1 MPFGFLQS
9 VVDFVTP
16 KSIRNEQS
24 LSDRLLN
31 QNIIETVYDCGEK
44 RYIQIEIERNQK
56 RERETDLNILLTK
69 CKRLLSFVET
79 TKNESIFKKLVV
91 FTEKVRQAL
100 YLGDDIQNLFHEF
113 EQIEDITKK
122 SSKSFKNLSDV
133 TMMG

>member
-1 MPFGFLQS
+1 MPFGFIQS

-16 KSIRNEQS
+16 KPIRKERS
-24 LSDRLLN
+24 LSD
-31 QNIIETVYDCGEK
+31 QDIIETVNDCGEK
-44 RYIQIEIERNQK
+44 RYIQIERNKK

-79 TKNESIFKKLVV
+79 TKNESIFKKLVT

-100 YLGDDIQNLFHEF
+100 YLGDDIRDLFHEF
-113 EQIEDITKK
+113 EQIENITKK

>member
-1 MPFGFLQS
+1 MPFGFIQS
-9 VVDFVTP
+9 IVDFVAP
-16 KSIRNEQS
+16 KPIRKERS
-24 LSDRLLN
+24 LSDRILT
-31 QNIIETVYDCGEK
+31 QDIIETVNDCGEK
-44 RYIQIEIERNQK
+44 RYIQIETERNQK

-79 TKNESIFKKLVV
+79 TKNETIFKKLVV

-122 SSKSFKNLSDV
+122 SSKSFKNLSDI

>member
-9 VVDFVTP
+9 VVDLITP
-16 KSIRNEQS
+16 KPIRKERS
-24 LSDRLLN
+24 LSDRILT
-31 QNIIETVYDCGEK
+31 QDIIETVNDCGEK

-113 EQIEDITKK
+113 EQIEDVTKK

>member
-9 VVDFVTP
+9 VVNLIAP
-16 KSIRNEQS
+16 KPIRKERS
-24 LSDRLLN
+24 LSDRILT
-31 QNIIETVYDCGEK
+31 QDIIEAVNDCGEK
-44 RYIQIEIERNQK
+44 RYIQIEIERNKK

-79 TKNESIFKKLVV
+79 TKNESIFKKLMA

-100 YLGDDIQNLFHEF
+100 YLGNDIQNLFHEF
-113 EQIEDITKK
+113 EQIENITKK

>member
-9 VVDFVTP
+9 VVDLITP
-16 KSIRNEQS
+16 KPIRKERS
-24 LSDRLLN
+24 LSDRILT
-31 QNIIETVYDCGEK
+31 QDIIETVNDCGEK
-44 RYIQIEIERNQK
+44 RYIQIENERNQK

-100 YLGDDIQNLFHEF
+100 YLGDDIQGLFREF
-113 EQIEDITKK
+113 EQIENITKK
-122 SSKSFKNLSDV
+122 SSKSFNNLSDV

>member
-1 MPFGFLQS
+1 MPFGFIQS

-16 KSIRNEQS
+16 KPIRKERS
-24 LSDRLLN
+24 LSD
-31 QNIIETVYDCGEK
+31 QDIIEAVNDCGEK
-44 RYIQIEIERNQK
+44 RYIEIERNKK

-79 TKNESIFKKLVV
+79 TKNESIFKKLVA

-100 YLGDDIQNLFHEF
+100 YLGDDIRDLFHEF
-113 EQIEDITKK
+113 EQIENITKK

>member
-1 MPFGFLQS
+1 MPFGFIQS
-9 VVDFVTP
+9 IVDFVAP
-16 KSIRNEQS
+16 KPIRKERS
-24 LSDRLLN
+24 LSDRILT
-31 QNIIETVYDCGEK
+31 QDIIETVNDCGEK
-44 RYIQIEIERNQK
+44 RYIQIETERNQK

-79 TKNESIFKKLVV
+79 TKNETIFKKLVV

>member
-9 VVDFVTP
+9 VVNLIAP
-16 KSIRNEQS
+16 KPIRKERS
-24 LSDRLLN
+24 LSDRILT
-31 QNIIETVYDCGEK
+31 QDIIETVNDCGEK
-44 RYIQIEIERNQK
+44 RYIQIENERNQK

-100 YLGDDIQNLFHEF
+100 YLGDDIQGLFREF
-113 EQIEDITKK
+113 EQIENITKK
-122 SSKSFKNLSDV
+122 SSKSFNNLSDV

>member
-9 VVDFVTP
+9 VVDLITP
-16 KSIRNEQS
+16 KPIRKERS
-24 LSDRLLN
+24 LSD
-31 QNIIETVYDCGEK
+31 QDIIETVNDCGEK
-44 RYIQIEIERNQK
+44 RYIQIETERNKK

-100 YLGDDIQNLFHEF
+100 YLGDDIRDLFHEF
-113 EQIEDITKK
+113 EQIENITKK
-122 SSKSFKNLSDV
+122 SSKSFNNLSDV
-133 TMMG
+133 MMMG

>member
-1 MPFGFLQS
+1 MPFGFIQS
-9 VVDFVTP
+9 IVDFVTP
-16 KSIRNEQS
+16 KPIRNEQS

-31 QNIIETVYDCGEK
+31 QNIIETVNDCGEK

-79 TKNESIFKKLVV
+79 TKNESIFKKLMA

-100 YLGDDIQNLFHEF
+100 YLGNDIQNLFHEF
-113 EQIEDITKK
+113 EQIENITKK

>member
-9 VVDFVTP
+9 VVDLITP
-16 KSIRNEQS
+16 KPVPKERS
-24 LSDRLLN
+24 LSDRILN
-31 QNIIETVYDCGEK
+31 QDIIETVNDCGEK
-44 RYIQIEIERNQK
+44 RYIQIETERNQK

-79 TKNESIFKKLVV
+79 TKNDSIFKKLVV

-100 YLGDDIQNLFHEF
+100 YLGDDIRDLFHEF

-122 SSKSFKNLSDV
+122 SSKSFKNLSDI

>member
-1 MPFGFLQS
+1 MPFGFVQS
-9 VVDFVTP
+9 IVDLITP
-16 KSIRNEQS
+16 KPVRKERS
-24 LSDRLLN
+24 LSGQD
-31 QNIIETVYDCGEK
+31 IIETVNDCGEK
-44 RYIQIEIERNQK
+44 RYIQIENERNQK

-100 YLGDDIQNLFHEF
+100 YLGDDIQGLFREF
-113 EQIEDITKK
+113 EQIENITKK
-122 SSKSFKNLSDV
+122 SSKSFNNLSDV

>member
-1 MPFGFLQS
+1 MPFGFIQS
-9 VVDFVTP
+9 IVDFVAP
-16 KSIRNEQS
+16 KPIRKERS
-24 LSDRLLN
+24 LSDRILT
-31 QNIIETVYDCGEK
+31 QDIIETVNDCGEK
-44 RYIQIEIERNQK
+44 RYIQIETERNKK

-79 TKNESIFKKLVV
+79 TKNETIFKKLVV

-100 YLGDDIQNLFHEF
+100 YLGDDIRDLFREF

-122 SSKSFKNLSDV
+122 SSKSFKNLSDI

>member
-1 MPFGFLQS
+1 MPFGFIQS
-9 VVDFVTP
+9 VVDLITP
-16 KSIRNEQS
+16 KPIRKERS
-24 LSDRLLN
+24 LSDRILT
-31 QNIIETVYDCGEK
+31 QDIIETVNDCGEK
-44 RYIQIEIERNQK
+44 RYIQIENERNKK

-113 EQIEDITKK
+113 EQIEDVTKK

>member
-9 VVDFVTP
+9 IVDFVTP

-31 QNIIETVYDCGEK
+31 QDIIEAVNGEK
-44 RYIQIEIERNQK
+44 RYIEIERNKK

-79 TKNESIFKKLVV
+79 TKNESIFKKLVA

-100 YLGDDIQNLFHEF
+100 YLGDDIRDLFHEF
-113 EQIEDITKK
+113 EQIENTTKK
-122 SSKSFKNLSDV
+122 SSKSFKNLSDI

>member
-1 MPFGFLQS
+1 M
-9 VVDFVTP
+9 
-16 KSIRNEQS
+16 
-24 LSDRLLN
+24 SDRILT
-31 QNIIETVYDCGEK
+31 QDIIETVNDCGEK
-44 RYIQIEIERNQK
+44 RYIQIENERNQK

-79 TKNESIFKKLVV
+79 TNNESIFKKLVA

-100 YLGDDIQNLFHEF
+100 YLGDDIQNLFDEF

-122 SSKSFKNLSDV
+122 SSKSFKNLSDI

>member
-9 VVDFVTP
+9 VVNLIAP
-16 KSIRNEQS
+16 KPIRKERS
-24 LSDRLLN
+24 LIGQD
-31 QNIIETVYDCGEK
+31 IIETVNDCGEK

-79 TKNESIFKKLVV
+79 TKNESIFKKLVA

>member
-9 VVDFVTP
+9 VVNLIAP
-16 KSIRNEQS
+16 KPIRKERS
-24 LSDRLLN
+24 LSDRILT
-31 QNIIETVYDCGEK
+31 QDIIETVNDCGEK
-44 RYIQIEIERNQK
+44 RYIQIENERNQK

-113 EQIEDITKK
+113 EQIEDVSKK
-122 SSKSFKNLSDV
+122 SSKGFKNLSV
-133 TMMG
+133 ITMMG

>member
-9 VVDFVTP
+9 VVDLITP
-16 KSIRNEQS
+16 KPIRKERS
-24 LSDRLLN
+24 LSD
-31 QNIIETVYDCGEK
+31 QDIIETVNDCGEK
-44 RYIQIEIERNQK
+44 RYIQIETERNKK

-79 TKNESIFKKLVV
+79 TKNDSIFKKLVV

-100 YLGDDIQNLFHEF
+100 YLGDDIRDLFHEF

-122 SSKSFKNLSDV
+122 SSKSFKNLSDI

>member
-9 VVDFVTP
+9 VVDLNTP
-16 KSIRNEQS
+16 KPIRKERS
-24 LSDRLLN
+24 LSDRILT
-31 QNIIETVYDCGEK
+31 QDIIETVNDCGEK
-44 RYIQIEIERNQK
+44 RYIQIENERNQK

-113 EQIEDITKK
+113 EQIEDVTKK

>member
-1 MPFGFLQS
+1 MPFGFIQS
-9 VVDFVTP
+9 IVDFVTP
-16 KSIRNEQS
+16 KPIRNEQS

-31 QNIIETVYDCGEK
+31 QNIIETVNDCGEK
-44 RYIQIEIERNQK
+44 RYIQIETERNKK

-113 EQIEDITKK
+113 EQIEDVTKK

>member
-1 MPFGFLQS
+1 MPLGFIQS
-9 VVDFVTP
+9 VVDLIAP
-16 KSIRNEQS
+16 KPIRKERS
-24 LSDRLLN
+24 LSD
-31 QNIIETVYDCGEK
+31 QDIIETVNDCGEK
-44 RYIQIEIERNQK
+44 RYIQIETERNKK

-79 TKNESIFKKLVV
+79 TKNESIFTKLVV

-100 YLGDDIQNLFHEF
+100 YLGDDIRDLFHEF

-122 SSKSFKNLSDV
+122 SSKSFNNLSDV

>member
-9 VVDFVTP
+9 VVDLITP
-16 KSIRNEQS
+16 KPVLKERS
-24 LSDRLLN
+24 LSDRILT
-31 QNIIETVYDCGEK
+31 QDIIETVNDCGEK
-44 RYIQIEIERNQK
+44 RYIQIENERNQK

-113 EQIEDITKK
+113 EQIEDVTKK

>member
-9 VVDFVTP
+9 VVDLITP
-16 KSIRNEQS
+16 KPIRKERS
-24 LSDRLLN
+24 LSDRILT
-31 QNIIETVYDCGEK
+31 QDIIETVNDCGEK
-44 RYIQIEIERNQK
+44 RYIQIENERNQK

-113 EQIEDITKK
+113 EQIEDVTKK

>member
-31 QNIIETVYDCGEK
+31 QNIIETVNDCGEK

-79 TKNESIFKKLVV
+79 TKNESIFKKLVA

-113 EQIEDITKK
+113 EQIEDVTKK
-122 SSKSFKNLSDV
+122 SSKSFKNLSDI

>member
-9 VVDFVTP
+9 VVDLIAP
-16 KSIRNEQS
+16 KPIRKERS
-24 LSDRLLN
+24 LSD
-31 QNIIETVYDCGEK
+31 QGIIETVNDCGEK

-79 TKNESIFKKLVV
+79 TKNESIFKKLVA

-100 YLGDDIQNLFHEF
+100 YLGDDIRDLFHEF
-113 EQIEDITKK
+113 EQIENITKK
-122 SSKSFKNLSDV
+122 VPSLLK
-133 TMMG
+133 T

>member
-9 VVDFVTP
+9 VVDLITP
-16 KSIRNEQS
+16 KPIRKERS
-24 LSDRLLN
+24 LSDRILT
-31 QNIIETVYDCGEK
+31 QDIIETVNDCGEK
-44 RYIQIEIERNQK
+44 RYIQIENERNQK

-100 YLGDDIQNLFHEF
+100 YLGDDIQDLFHEF
-113 EQIEDITKK
+113 EQIENITKK
-122 SSKSFKNLSDV
+122 SSKSFINLSDV

>member
-1 MPFGFLQS
+1 MPFGFIQS
-9 VVDFVTP
+9 VVDLIAP
-16 KSIRNEQS
+16 KPIRKERS
-24 LSDRLLN
+24 LSD
-31 QNIIETVYDCGEK
+31 QDIIETVNDCGEK
-44 RYIQIEIERNQK
+44 RYIQIENERNKK

-79 TKNESIFKKLVV
+79 TKNESIFKKLVA

-122 SSKSFKNLSDV
+122 VLSLLK
-133 TMMG
+133 T

>member
-31 QNIIETVYDCGEK
+31 QNIIETVNDCGEK

-79 TKNESIFKKLVV
+79 TKNESIFKKLVA

>member
-9 VVDFVTP
+9 VVDLIAP
-16 KSIRNEQS
+16 KPVRKERS
-24 LSDRLLN
+24 LSDRILT
-31 QNIIETVYDCGEK
+31 QDIIETVNDCGEK

-113 EQIEDITKK
+113 EQIEDVTKK

>member
-31 QNIIETVYDCGEK
+31 QNIIETVNDCGEK

-79 TKNESIFKKLVV
+79 TKNESIFKKLVA

-113 EQIEDITKK
+113 EQMRGTIW
-122 SSKSFKNLSDV
+122 SCV
-133 TMMG
+133 TLYMNCDDK

>member
-9 VVDFVTP
+9 VVNLIAP
-16 KSIRNEQS
+16 KPIRKERS
-24 LSDRLLN
+24 LSDRILT
-31 QNIIETVYDCGEK
+31 QDIIETVNDCGEK
-44 RYIQIEIERNQK
+44 RYIQIENERNQK

-113 EQIEDITKK
+113 EQIEDVTKK